1 MLYFNV
7 IFNILLNCFI
17 FYSGFAV
24 ATYDRQRSPSPSEI
38 DWDGLI
44 ASPKTNPPMHIS
56 DLLSPLDHSVTIE
69 HKEPPPVNINH
80 SESPTRMIHSN
91 RPTQTESALKA
102 KKSYHRKEYRKRIY
116 QMDKE
121 AFQALPPDEQEKRR
135 AYNKSRQALYR
146 ARVKLTLGKSS
157 PKMAELH
164 HIRQLIKNGKA
175 TEEQKERLKNENAK
189 ANAKKQRWKA
199 KVRQN
204 KMLKIDSSKATSAL
218 PSIPAI
224 IPTKSRTKRK
234 RTQN

>member
-1 MLYFNV
+1 MLYSNV

-24 ATYDRQRSPSPSEI
+24 ATYDRHRSPSPSEI

-44 ASPKTNPPMHIS
+44 ASPKTNPIHIS
-56 DLLSPLDHSVTIE
+56 DILSPLDHSGTIE
-69 HKEPPPVNINH
+69 YPVNINH
-80 SESPTRMIHSN
+80 SESPARTIHSN

-116 QMDKE
+116 QMDKA

-135 AYNKSRQALYR
+135 AYNKSKQAIYR

-164 HIRQLIKNGKA
+164 QIRQLIKNGKA
-175 TEEQKERLKNENAK
+175 TEEQKERLEIENAK

-199 KVRQN
+199 KARQN
-204 KMLKIDSSKATSAL
+204 KMLKINSSKATSAL

-234 RTQN
+234 RTPN